1 VIASAQALRLVL
13 DLVSGERRWFAT
25 SLPMPRPAIKSAMN
39 LVARHIRSV
48 TERALEAA
56 QSPASCRLSFT
67 LYTSIDDI
75 ERAMDALRRVAAGA
89 GGRAGASAAAA
100 MNPPP

>member
-1 VIASAQALRLVL
+1 MRVANGLNELGVESRAGCHCATLAHR
-13 DLVSGERRWFAT
+13 DLGLT
-25 SLPMPRPAIKSAMN
+25 P
-39 LVARHIRSV
+39 
-48 TERALEAA
+48 
-56 QSPASCRLSFT
+56 PASCRLSFT

-89 GGRAGASAAAA
+89 AGRAGASAAAA